1 MQGYIKPLDDF
12 KLFLQTLLQ
21 VIITDQGRVLYSLPV
36 KHRGLVI
43 FRNTNFIRNIRN
55 TLQRFEFSISTS
67 CFSYYHARIS
77 IRDSKIKNEIKYSKT
92 KESNV
97 LLKEKI
103 PSIRNLML
111 KQRNLLTM
119 RVNLVHY
126 PGLVPSHL
134 SNIVLA

>member
-1 MQGYIKPLDDF
+1 MQEYIKPLDDF

-36 KHRGLVI
+36 KHRGLGI
-43 FRNTNFIRNIRN
+43 PILSEISEIHYKDSN
-55 TLQRFEFSISTS
+55 SISVPLAS
-67 CFSYYHARIS
+67 VIIMQGSQ
-77 IRDSKIKNEIKYSKT
+77 IRDSKIINEIKYSKT

-111 KQRNLLTM
+111 KQRKLSTM

-134 SNIVLA
+134 SSIVLA

>member
-1 MQGYIKPLDDF
+1 MQEYIKPLDDF

-36 KHRGLVI
+36 KHRGLGI
-43 FRNTNFIRNIRN
+43 PILSEISEIHYKDSN
-55 TLQRFEFSISTS
+55 SISVPLAS
-67 CFSYYHARIS
+67 VIIIQGSQIRGSRI
-77 IRDSKIKNEIKYSKT
+77 INEIKYSKT

-111 KQRNLLTM
+111 KQRKLSTM

>member
-1 MQGYIKPLDDF
+1 MQEYIKPLDDF

-36 KHRGLVI
+36 KHRGLGI
-43 FRNTNFIRNIRN
+43 PILSKISEIHYKDSN
-55 TLQRFEFSISTS
+55 SISVPLAS
-67 CFSYYHARIS
+67 VIIMQGSQIRGSRI
-77 IRDSKIKNEIKYSKT
+77 INEIKYSKT

-111 KQRNLLTM
+111 KQRKLSTM

>member
-1 MQGYIKPLDDF
+1 MQEYIKPLDDF

-36 KHRGLVI
+36 KHRGLGI
-43 FRNTNFIRNIRN
+43 PILSEISEIHYKDSN
-55 TLQRFEFSISTS
+55 SISVPLAS
-67 CFSYYHARIS
+67 VIIMQGSQ
-77 IRDSKIKNEIKYSKT
+77 IRDSKIINEIKYSKT

-111 KQRNLLTM
+111 KQRKLSTM

>member
-1 MQGYIKPLDDF
+1 MQEFIKPLDDF

-36 KHRGLVI
+36 KHRGLGI
-43 FRNTNFIRNIRN
+43 PILSKISEIHYKDSN
-55 TLQRFEFSISTS
+55 SISVPLAS
-67 CFSYYHARIS
+67 VIIMQGSQIRGSRI
-77 IRDSKIKNEIKYSKT
+77 INEIKYSKT

-111 KQRNLLTM
+111 KQRKLSTM

>member
-1 MQGYIKPLDDF
+1 MQEYIKPLDDF

-36 KHRGLVI
+36 KHRGLGI
-43 FRNTNFIRNIRN
+43 PILSEISEIHYKDSN
-55 TLQRFEFSISTS
+55 SISVPLAS
-67 CFSYYHARIS
+67 VIIMQGSQIRGSRI
-77 IRDSKIKNEIKYSKT
+77 INEIKYSKT

-111 KQRNLLTM
+111 KQRKLSTM